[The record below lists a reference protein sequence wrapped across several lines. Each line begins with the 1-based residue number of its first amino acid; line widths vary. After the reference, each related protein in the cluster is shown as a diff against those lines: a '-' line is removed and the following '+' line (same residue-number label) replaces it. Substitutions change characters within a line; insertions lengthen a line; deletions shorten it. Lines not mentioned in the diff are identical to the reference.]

1 MKIIKMHCIH
11 VWNFQRLYTDI
22 LFKCMLFFFC
32 MLLCGLLC
40 GWLGFGCQ
48 SHFSWLGF
56 PSICSGSP
64 PPTPSFCFR
73 SRLSSQ
79 TSISFLTTSLLL
91 FSYLLLIAGSDCL
104 MVTAL
109 KCLAAVVASLTRQ
122 R

>member
-1 MKIIKMHCIH
+1 MYGI
-11 VWNFQRLYTDI
+11 
-22 LFKCMLFFFC
+22 FKDYIQIFFLNACYFSSAC
-32 MLLCGLLC
+32 CCVGCFVVGWGLDVNHISA
-40 GWLGFGCQ
+40 GWV
-48 SHFSWLGF
+48 F
-56 PSICSGSP
+56 PPSVQVHP